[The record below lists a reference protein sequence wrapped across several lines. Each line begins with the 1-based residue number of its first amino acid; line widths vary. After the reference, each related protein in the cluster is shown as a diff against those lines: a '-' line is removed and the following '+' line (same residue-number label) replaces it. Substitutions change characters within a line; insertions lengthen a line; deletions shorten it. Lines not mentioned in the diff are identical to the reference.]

1 VGFFFGMYVLPML
14 GVTVARKARRE
25 GKRFQNEVYVL
36 LMRGLP
42 SLAPRSFAH
51 VPVRCFR
58 LSCPL
63 PCSRPAGWPLW
74 TESRSYFVAI
84 LEPLF
89 FLTAIQTLPIKRFVS
104 EAFLS
109 SHLLAALGSISV
121 VVGLSVPDTA
131 GVERGEADGT
141 SRISVL
147 AKTASVPLIVAIC
160 LPRQRSRDT

>member
-1 VGFFFGMYVLPML
+1 MVWSCLVGGFFGMYVLPML

-89 FLTAIQTLPIKRFVS
+89 FNCYSNVADKTIRVRGVFVF
-104 EAFLS
+104 APACCAGKYLRRRW
-109 SHLLAALGSISV
+109 V
-121 VVGLSVPDTA
+121 VSTRYS
-131 GVERGEADGT
+131 RGGEG
-141 SRISVL
+141 RGG
-147 AKTASVPLIVAIC
+147 
-160 LPRQRSRDT
+160 RN